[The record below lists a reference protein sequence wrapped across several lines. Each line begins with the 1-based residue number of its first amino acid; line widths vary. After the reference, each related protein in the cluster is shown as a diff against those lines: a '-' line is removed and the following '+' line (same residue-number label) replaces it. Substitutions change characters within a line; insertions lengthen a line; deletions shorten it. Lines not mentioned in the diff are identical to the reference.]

1 MINDEQRRYA
11 ARRIRQFLSIPPDER
26 PLDNDSVQTI
36 GVLVETSFGENI
48 LARLAEL
55 IDRPTCNDVGDDF
68 VFRCSECGCELD
80 INDAFDEPTMWK
92 DGVAT
97 VPEYCPKCGRMVKNG
112 A

>member
-26 PLDNDSVQTI
+26 PWDNDSTQTI
-36 GVLVETSFGENI
+36 GRLIGISFGENI

-55 IDRPTCNDVGDDF
+55 IDRPTCSDVGDDF

-80 INDAFDEPTMWK
+80 IDDAFYEPTMWK

-97 VPEYCPKCGRMVKNG
+97 VPRYCPLCGRMVVDND
-112 A
+112 

>member
-11 ARRIRQFLSIPPDER
+11 ARKIRQFLSIPPDER
-26 PLDNDSVQTI
+26 PWDNDSVQTI
-36 GVLVETSFGENI
+36 GRLIGTSLGENI

>member
-26 PLDNDSVQTI
+26 PWDNDSTQTI
-36 GVLVETSFGENI
+36 GRLIGTSFGENI

-55 IDRPTCNDVGDDF
+55 IDRQTCNDVGDDF
-68 VFRCSECGCELD
+68 MFRCSECGCELD

>member
-26 PLDNDSVQTI
+26 PWDNDSTQTI
-36 GVLVETSFGENI
+36 GRLIGTSFGENI

-55 IDRPTCNDVGDDF
+55 IDRPTCSDVGDDF

-80 INDAFDEPTMWK
+80 IDDAFYEPTMWK

-97 VPEYCPKCGRMVKNG
+97 VPEYCPLCGRMVVDND
-112 A
+112 